1 MDRDFEPP
9 TGFGCGERRDLT
21 RRAWPPLPGA
31 SPRPLLP
38 SSWRP
43 AANSWLPM
51 QGSRRAC
58 CVSQG
63 HPPRRRRN
71 PPRGSVKCIEE
82 QLAPSL
88 ITSPPAKPPASTGAA
103 AFWHAIAPIMIPATP
118 RAHSIRSCVRQEG
131 DNVCLSI
138 HGVACNHLCIRAR
151 THRCLS
157 GRRAKAF
164 LHELGPQD
172 LDELGHELC
181 NLLLLSVILR
191 IGGNR
196 QQSLLIG

>member
-1 MDRDFEPP
+1 MATTSWSF
-9 TGFGCGERRDLT
+9 
-21 RRAWPPLPGA
+21 A
-31 SPRPLLP
+31 SSTSPFIMAPC
-38 SSWRP
+38 SKFM
-43 AANSWLPM
+43 AANARK
-51 QGSRRAC
+51 QASRLRQSRA
-58 CVSQG
+58 SSPASAETR
-63 HPPRRRRN
+63 H
-71 PPRGSVKCIEE
+71 RGSVTCIEE
-82 QLAPSL
+82 HLAPSL

-118 RAHSIRSCVRQEG
+118 RAHSIRSCVREEG
-131 DNVCLSI
+131 V
-138 HGVACNHLCIRAR
+138 GVACPSRGLCIRAR

-172 LDELGHELC
+172 LHELGHELC